1 MAREQLVSS
10 SHFTCDF
17 CHYTSPKRYNYI
29 RHLMC
34 KHNVCN
40 SLKYTNNLPNNTIDL
55 PNNTM
60 DLPNNTID
68 LQNHTLEHN
77 QKEIPFKCQACY
89 KILTTKYTLQRHLT
103 KCKGIKHPFECQYC
117 HKTYKQQQHK
127 SRHETKCL
135 LLHQAK
141 MQQAEHIGTQIINNT
156 TNNNINNINNTTI
169 NNNLTINLV
178 AFPKEKNRLVPFL
191 SDHLDAKA
199 IAAIFGNPAYL
210 MDGFKEYSKAMI
222 KRPENNIVIK
232 QNLRDLRSK
241 VHVGDNNWEMIS
253 DKDILPIITD
263 SITSEA
269 AHQLEFSGAQELL
282 NKARYKACE
291 KLFNSILSPDSE
303 DYKENF
309 KNASEKIKYVILNES
324 YKDKL
329 NENPNK

>member
-10 SHFTCDF
+10 SLFTCDF
-17 CHYTSPKRYNYI
+17 CDYSSPKRYNYI

-40 SLKYTNNLPNNTIDL
+40 SLKYTNNSVNNTIDSVNNTIDL
-55 PNNTM
+55 PNNT
-60 DLPNNTID
+60 
-68 LQNHTLEHN
+68 LEDN

-89 KILTTKYTLQRHLT
+89 KTFKNKYNLTNHNKC
-103 KCKGIKHPFECQYC
+103 CKGIKHPFECQYC
-117 HKTYKQQQHK
+117 HKTYKQQPHK

-135 LLHQAK
+135 LVHQAK
-141 MQQAEHIGTQIINNT
+141 MQQAEHIATQIINNTTNNT

-210 MDGFKEYSKAMI
+210 MDGFKEYSKAII

-232 QNLRDLRSK
+232 QNLRDSRSK

-282 NKARYKACE
+282 NKTRYKACE

-309 KNASEKIKYVILNES
+309 KNASEKIKYVILNEN